1 METKARR
8 HLIIAVYLAIAA
20 FLPLLMWGEMV
31 WLEGFSNAN
40 SIAAIGL
47 QDLFLQLWLSLR
59 FACLVLS
66 VAYLTGLARSTR
78 GSSILLGA
86 IVLVAILGA
95 VAKIFIVTIML
106 APTAYVAYKG
116 KMVPN

>member
-1 METKARR
+1 MLCLPRSFCGISYGAREE
-8 HLIIAVYLAIAA
+8 Y
-20 FLPLLMWGEMV
+20 
-31 WLEGFSNAN
+31 
-40 SIAAIGL
+40 
-47 QDLFLQLWLSLR
+47 
-59 FACLVLS
+59 
-66 VAYLTGLARSTR
+66 R